1 MWILDWL
8 PSWLFT
14 LITVASLAAFLVT
27 EFLNKLPFIAQYLKA
42 IRIGSIVGLVVGL
55 YMMGGAANQEKWEAR
70 VKELESKV
78 AISEQQSKTANAE
91 LEASIKDKK
100 NLVKQHQ
107 VIIQEKIVKVAEKI
121 DAECKVS
128 AEAIQLLNQAAEQ
141 PK

>member
-8 PSWLFT
+8 PSWIFT

-70 VKELESKV
+70 VKELEAKV
-78 AISEQQSKTANAE
+78 AVAEQKSKTANAE
-91 LEASIKDKK
+91 VAS
-100 NLVKQHQ
+100 LVKEKQQVIKQQQ
-107 VIIQEKIVKVAEKI
+107 VIIQDRIVRESAKI
-121 DAECKVS
+121 DSNCTVP
-128 AEAIQLLNQAAEQ
+128 AEAIQILNEAAGL
-141 PK
+141 

>member
-8 PSWLFT
+8 PSWIFT
-14 LITVASLAAFLVT
+14 LLTVAGLAAFLVT
-27 EFLNKLPFIAQYLKA
+27 EFLNNLPFVAQYLKA
-42 IRIGSIVGLVVGL
+42 IRVGAIAALVVGL

-91 LEASIKDKK
+91 LEASIKEKK
-100 NLVKQHQ
+100 NLVKQQQ

-121 DAECKVS
+121 DAECKVP
-128 AEAIQLLNQAAEQ
+128 AEAIELLNQAAEQ